1 MLLVEGWVQTRR
13 NALHNGHKFVKGTLL
28 STILSN
34 PTVPRRATFSYSGM
48 LIFPWIQVQVL
59 GLPLR
64 LLLRIF
70 NIPVSRSFYL
80 DSCHMPWWR
89 CSLLPIVYNTWP
101 ICLELLICLKG
112 HLDSVTIVFASIL
125 NALDVWIKSVSAT
138 VDNNIVGWTAYDN
151 DTSFVPCNRSRISVM
166 FHFIW

>member
-1 MLLVEGWVQTRR
+1 
-13 NALHNGHKFVKGTLL
+13 
-28 STILSN
+28 
-34 PTVPRRATFSYSGM
+34 M

-64 LLLRIF
+64 LFLRIF

-112 HLDSVTIVFASIL
+112 YMDSVTIVFASIL

-138 VDNNIVGWTAYDN
+138 VDNNIIGWTAYDN
-151 DTSFVPCNRSRISVM
+151 VIDILSCRVTDLAFRLCSILFGSLLFLFLPGWMLCAMSSISTKVFAKALFV
-166 FHFIW
+166 